1 MNTNDRRISLF
12 LSISFFMIGL
22 YMGIQSSWKI
32 IVSESDSL
40 FQFENQNILVFRY
53 IAQLLIGLVSTL
65 TGFAMWLR
73 VSWSTGLA
81 IFASGLLIAFTLNN
95 MGRVIYSNPP
105 EAIFMAVILI
115 ILFQSFPF
123 LMRKTNRSL

>member
-1 MNTNDRRISLF
+1 MNSNDRRIALF
-12 LSISFFMIGL
+12 LSISFLIIGL
-22 YMGIQSSWKI
+22 YMAIQSLWNI
-32 IVSESDSL
+32 TVSGSDSL
-40 FQFENQNILVFRY
+40 FQFEHQNIPAFRY
-53 IAQLLIGLVSTL
+53 ITQLLIGLVSTL

-73 VSWSTGLA
+73 VSWSTGFA

-105 EAIFMAVILI
+105 EAIFMAIILI

-123 LMRKTNRSL
+123 LMRKTNRGL